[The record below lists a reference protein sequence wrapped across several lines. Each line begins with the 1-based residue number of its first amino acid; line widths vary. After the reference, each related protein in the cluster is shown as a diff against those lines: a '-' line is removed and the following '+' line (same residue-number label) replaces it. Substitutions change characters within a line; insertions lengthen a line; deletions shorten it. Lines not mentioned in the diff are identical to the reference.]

1 MIGKAETL
9 NQMQDAFNSQPL
21 VTSRELEEF
30 YLNTAVAR
38 TGDQFSDFVENFAL
52 QMEDCQEVYLHK
64 LFIGHPGCGKT
75 TELYQLL
82 QRVKRADFFAC
93 IGRCDLE
100 LDLVDIAYTDVLFF
114 LLDLL
119 IGTASELGMKLDDDL
134 VESIYAY
141 WEEEIEVTEVVSSQA
156 QLEAQSSVKAKAGL
170 PGLLELMAQIKG
182 VIKNSSDSRTQI
194 RRKIIPKS
202 SELIRKIED
211 VIENISAQCQQKNM
225 RKIPLVILDGLD
237 RVPLGQAKK
246 IFRDNGSAFRAL
258 PIHLVTT
265 FPIALTYT
273 QEYSDILNYFPNPS
287 KLPMIKLRNWEMGHY
302 AEGYEEGKNTM
313 RQIVGKR
320 AELSLFDEDALEELI
335 DKTGGYIRDLF
346 RCISNA
352 AIRAQRR
359 GAASIS
365 KGDVTV
371 VLNELES
378 DINSRYSDEDIPE
391 LKKIYGGEKFVSS
404 SESITRLLQACAVL
418 EYNGKRWCDLHP
430 LVEKW
435 LKECNKL

>member
-1 MIGKAETL
+1 MNGKAETL
-9 NQMQDAFNSQPL
+9 HQMQDAFNSQPL
-21 VTSRELEEF
+21 MTSRELEEF
-30 YLNTAVAR
+30 YLNTAAAR
-38 TGDQFSDFVENFAL
+38 TGDRYSDFVENFAL
-52 QMEDCQEVYLHK
+52 QLEDCQEVYLHK

-82 QRVKRADFFAC
+82 QRVKKADFFAC

-119 IGTASELGMKLDDDL
+119 IRTASELGMELDENL
-134 VESIYAY
+134 VEEIYAY
-141 WEEEIEVTEVVSSQA
+141 WEEEIEMTEVVSSQA
-156 QLEAQSSVKAKAGL
+156 QIEAQSSAKAGL

-194 RRKIIPKS
+194 RRRIIPKS
-202 SELIRKIED
+202 SELIRKIEE
-211 VIENISAQCQQKNM
+211 VIENISFQCEKKNM
-225 RKIPLVILDGLD
+225 KKIPLVILDGLD
-237 RVPLGQAKK
+237 RVPLDRAKK

-258 PIHLVTT
+258 PVHLVTT

-287 KLPMIKLRNWEMGHY
+287 KLPMIKLRNWKQGYYE
-302 AEGYEEGKNTM
+302 AGYEEGKNTM
-313 RQIVGKR
+313 RQIIAKR
-320 AELSLFDEDALEELI
+320 AELSLFEADALEELI

-359 GAASIS
+359 GAPAIS
-365 KGDVTV
+365 KEDVTV

-378 DINSRYSDEDIPE
+378 DINSRYSDVDIPE
-391 LKKIYGGEKFVSS
+391 LKKIYEGEKFLSS